1 MSIEILGIVI
11 FVALFVTATVTPVNM
26 GLLALVA
33 AYVFGV
39 FAGGMNPKD
48 VAKAMPAD
56 LFVTLVGVT
65 YLFQAA
71 QTNGAIGR
79 MIGAATRAVGGRKAL
94 LPWMMFLLA
103 GTLTAIGALSPAAVA
118 ILAPLAMSYARRN
131 GLSPLTTGLV
141 VVHGAQAG
149 GFSPLSVYG
158 GIVRDAAEKGGLTF
172 DALAPFFAS
181 AAMNTL
187 AALALYLVVGR
198 LGRRDVE
205 AGAQVA
211 EASEDPPGSVLS
223 TGLTLAA
230 LAALAIATLVFKLE
244 IGFVAIGLGLL
255 LSFMAMK
262 TQRAVLQ
269 RLPWSEIVLILG
281 VSTYVAVLQQL
292 GVVDYAS
299 DQVAQVGSL
308 AAAALLVLYIA
319 AVVSAFASST
329 AVLGS
334 LIPLAVP
341 LLQNQ
346 PPLVVATFISALA
359 VAATIVDVSPFST
372 NGALVLASAGEQDRQ
387 RLFRQLMTYG
397 AVVTVVAPL
406 LLWAIFLAVR

>member
-1 MSIEILGIVI
+1 
-11 FVALFVTATVTPVNM
+11 
-26 GLLALVA
+26 
-33 AYVFGV
+33 
-39 FAGGMNPKD
+39 
-48 VAKAMPAD
+48 
-56 LFVTLVGVT
+56 
-65 YLFQAA
+65 
-71 QTNGAIGR
+71 
-79 MIGAATRAVGGRKAL
+79 
-94 LPWMMFLLA
+94 
-103 GTLTAIGALSPAAVA
+103 
-118 ILAPLAMSYARRN
+118 
-131 GLSPLTTGLV
+131 
-141 VVHGAQAG
+141 
-149 GFSPLSVYG
+149 
-158 GIVRDAAEKGGLTF
+158 
-172 DALAPFFAS
+172 
-181 AAMNTL
+181 MNTL